1 MERYEIEQLMN
12 DVYTSSEAAEY
23 LNISVQRLNRLV
35 HEKKIVPIKANKS
48 ITLFL
53 KNDLEKWHIV
63 SFSANTDK
71 QPNNA
76 SFNIN
81 IPYVR
86 DAILYY
92 TIQRFFNNNDKK
104 TKRFI
109 DMITASYNFD
119 YRSTLQVNIPLLAKL
134 LNTTKNGF
142 YQEYGRVKNSFL
154 QLSDDVI
161 LSKKGDEVYSKLL
174 ASTEDAP
181 PYLFLKGDVNLLN
194 EKSVCV
200 VGSRN
205 ASNEGMKRTEKLVT
219 SLIQRNI
226 VVNAGLA
233 KGIDTATHK
242 TALKNNGKTIAVIG
256 TPINRYY
263 PKENKELQL
272 QIEKKGLV
280 VSQFPP
286 CNETFRWNFPLRNAT
301 MSGISLATIIMEAG
315 ETSGALKQADYA
327 LKQSRDVLIPKSAID
342 NPVIRWPRKYIDR
355 GAKPFSTLREALE
368 ILNANQVLKGVFKIS
383 DLEEVKDVEMD

>member
-1 MERYEIEQLMN
+1 MERHEIEQLMK

-35 HEKKIVPIKANKS
+35 HDKKIVPIKANKS

-53 KNDLEKWHIV
+53 KSDLEKWHIV
-63 SFSANTDK
+63 SFSANNDK
-71 QPNNA
+71 QTNNA
-76 SFNIN
+76 SFNID

-92 TIQRFFNNNDKK
+92 TIQQYFNNSDKK
-104 TKRFI
+104 TKKFI
-109 DMITASYNFD
+109 DMITASYDFD
-119 YRSTLQVNIPLLAKL
+119 YRSTLQVNIPLLARL

-154 QLSDDVI
+154 QLSDEVI

-205 ASNEGMKRTEKLVT
+205 ASNEGMKRTEKLVK
-219 SLIQRNI
+219 SLIHRNI

-272 QIEKKGLV
+272 QIEEKGLV

>member
-1 MERYEIEQLMN
+1 MERHEIEQLMK

-35 HEKKIVPIKANKS
+35 HDKKIVPIKANKS

-53 KNDLEKWHIV
+53 KSDLEKWHIV
-63 SFSANTDK
+63 SFSANNDK
-71 QPNNA
+71 QTNNA
-76 SFNIN
+76 SFNID

-92 TIQRFFNNNDKK
+92 TIQQYFNNSDKK
-104 TKRFI
+104 TKKFI
-109 DMITASYNFD
+109 DMITASYDFD
-119 YRSTLQVNIPLLAKL
+119 YRSTLQVNIPLLARL

-154 QLSDDVI
+154 QLSDEVI

-205 ASNEGMKRTEKLVT
+205 ASNEGMKRTEKLVK
-219 SLIQRNI
+219 SLIHRNI

-280 VSQFPP
+280 ISQFPP

-301 MSGISLATIIMEAG
+301 MSGVSLATIIMEAG

-355 GAKPFSTLREALE
+355 GAKSFSTLREALE

>member
-1 MERYEIEQLMN
+1 MERHEIEQLMK

-35 HEKKIVPIKANKS
+35 HDKKIVPIKANKS

-53 KNDLEKWHIV
+53 KSDLEKWHIV
-63 SFSANTDK
+63 SFSANNDK
-71 QPNNA
+71 QTNNA
-76 SFNIN
+76 SFNID

-92 TIQRFFNNNDKK
+92 TIQQYFNNSDKK
-104 TKRFI
+104 TKKFI
-109 DMITASYNFD
+109 DMITASYDFD
-119 YRSTLQVNIPLLAKL
+119 YRSTLQVNIPLLARL

-154 QLSDDVI
+154 QLSDEVI

-205 ASNEGMKRTEKLVT
+205 ASNEGMKRTEKLVK
-219 SLIQRNI
+219 SLIHRNI

-280 VSQFPP
+280 ISQFPP

-301 MSGISLATIIMEAG
+301 MSGVSLATIIIEAG

-355 GAKPFSTLREALE
+355 GAKSFSTLREALE